1 MLPDLSTWR
10 IYNNG
15 VLKFQTKAVGIPTD
29 KSKGQMFYFDVPS
42 TQATFSVGEQISIT
56 LPPGAPSYSCTVSG
70 VAEKKETPGTFQV
83 QAVVNNADTTGI
95 G

>member
-15 VLKFQTKAVGIPTD
+15 VLKFETRAVAMPTD

-42 TQATFSVGEQISIT
+42 AKATFSMGEQILIA
-56 LPPGAPSYSCTVSG
+56 LPLGTPTYLCTVLG
-70 VAEKKETPGTFQV
+70 IAEKKETPGTFQI
-83 QAVVNNADTTGI
+83 QAAVNGANTAGI
-95 G
+95 K